1 MNSLFPLTRIGSRHD
16 IDFDNYNFESVLEN
30 LIGKHQ
36 SGGRRAHQISLLT
49 TPRANVRKFDEGY
62 TIELAAPG
70 LSRDDFNISV
80 ENNTLSITSALEDT
94 SDIEMGN
101 FTAKEYSYSNFRRT
115 WTLPESVHA
124 GGISARYEAGILSI
138 DVPIDEKSEDR
149 VVINVE

>member
-16 IDFDNYNFESVLEN
+16 IDFGNYNFESVLEN
-30 LIGKHQ
+30 LIGKSHG
-36 SGGRRAHQISLLT
+36 SHGHQINLLT

-62 TIELAAPG
+62 TIDLAAPG

-80 ENNTLSITSALEDT
+80 ENSTLTITSAYEDA
-94 SDIEMGN
+94 SDTEMGN
-101 FTAKEYSYSNFRRT
+101 FTAKEYSYGNFQRS

-124 GGISARYEAGILSI
+124 GGIVARYEAGILSI
-138 DVPIDEKSEDR
+138 DVPMDEKSEER

>member
-16 IDFDNYNFESVLEN
+16 IDFDNYSFESVLEN

-36 SGGRRAHQISLLT
+36 SGGHRGRQINLLT

-80 ENNTLSITSALEDT
+80 ENNTLTITSAYEDV
-94 SDIEMGN
+94 SDTGMGN
-101 FTAKEYSYSNFRRT
+101 FTAKEYSYGNFQRS

-124 GGISARYEAGILSI
+124 AGIVARYEAGILSI
-138 DVPIDEKSEDR
+138 DVPMDEKSEER
-149 VVINVE
+149 VVINIE

>member
-30 LIGKHQ
+30 LIGKSYGSH
-36 SGGRRAHQISLLT
+36 GRQISLLT

-62 TIELAAPG
+62 TIDLAAPG

-80 ENNTLSITSALEDT
+80 ENNTLTITSAYEDA

-101 FTAKEYSYSNFRRT
+101 FTAKEYSYGSFRRS
-115 WTLPESVHA
+115 WTLPESAHA
-124 GGISARYEAGILSI
+124 GGIAARYEAGILSI
-138 DVPIDEKSEDR
+138 DVPIDEKSEER